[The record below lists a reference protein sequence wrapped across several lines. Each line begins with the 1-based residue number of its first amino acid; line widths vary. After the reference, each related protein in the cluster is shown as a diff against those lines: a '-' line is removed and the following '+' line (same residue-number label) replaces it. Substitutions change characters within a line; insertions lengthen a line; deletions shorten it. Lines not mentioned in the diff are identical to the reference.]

1 MRVLIS
7 FSSRLVN
14 DHGSAV
20 FGIASVRMKLELE
33 ADGVGSEGAARQAGP
48 LDRALAFFDVLLTGG
63 LYGTRLKAD
72 GLLAIRT

>member
-33 ADGVGSEGAARQAGP
+33 ADGVGSEGAARQSRP
-48 LDRALAFFDVLLTGG
+48 LDRAFALLDPLLDVPRSL
-63 LYGTRLKAD
+63 
-72 GLLAIRT
+72 